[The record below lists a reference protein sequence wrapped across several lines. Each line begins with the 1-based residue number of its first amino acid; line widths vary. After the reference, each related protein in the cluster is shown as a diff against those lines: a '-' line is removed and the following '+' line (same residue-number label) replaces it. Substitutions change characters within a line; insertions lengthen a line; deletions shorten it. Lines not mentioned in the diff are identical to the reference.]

1 MKPTFADLRAQC
13 PDIPEP
19 VLNEYLAR
27 LDENYFA
34 VFSLPQMQ
42 AHLYALERLRPEHP
56 MEVIFE
62 LGLEGQTAC
71 TVLAFDYPAEFSLI
85 TGVLSA
91 MGFDI
96 LSGDV
101 FTYARA
107 KAEAVAPR
115 RRRSE
120 SNDEVL
126 LKRRKIIDRF
136 SGVIRHDLGSAD
148 WRREFSK
155 RLEEVIGLLEAGSAE
170 YKAEAH
176 LRQGFPLR
184 LKSFGGQVG
193 GQATYFPHLTKS
205 CTATHRRHSAGA
217 LHGRSSHPGRYS
229 RWLHPCRS

>member
-1 MKPTFADLRAQC
+1 MKPILADLRAQC

-19 VLNEYLAR
+19 ALSEYLAR

-34 VFSLPQMQ
+34 VFSLPQMH
-42 AHLYALERLRPEHP
+42 AHLRALERLRPEHP
-56 MEVIFE
+56 AEVIFE
-62 LGLEGQTAC
+62 PGPEGQTAC

-101 FTYARA
+101 FTYTHTKA
-107 KAEAVAPR
+107 KAAALR

-136 SGVIRHDLGSAD
+136 SGVIRHDLNSAD
-148 WRREFSK
+148 WRREFGK
-155 RLEEVIGLLEAGSAE
+155 RLEEVIGLLEAGNAE
-170 YKAEAH
+170 CRTEAH
-176 LRQGFPLR
+176 LRQGF
-184 LKSFGGQVG
+184 G
-193 GQATYFPHLTKS
+193 GQA
-205 CTATHRRHSAGA
+205 HRLKLFIIPSSPIIRHST
-217 LHGRSSHPGRYS
+217 
-229 RWLHPCRS
+229 